1 MEDNMEKLQVGF
13 IGTGGMGQHH
23 LKMVDAMPTAD
34 IVAVCDTNS
43 ELAQAMARQYKAR
56 AYSNHHEMLEKERL
70 DALYVVVP
78 PFAHSDAELIAA
90 SKGIHLFVEKPV
102 ALTLDKAREVR
113 AAIERAGV
121 ISTSGYSLRY
131 LESSQRL
138 RRFLASQ
145 PTGMIV
151 ANRWGGVPGVP
162 WWGVMSRSGGQLV
175 EQTTHQVDLVRYL
188 TGQEITSVYA
198 DYGSGTLKGRANFD
212 IPDVYSIAMK
222 LADGTPFSLT
232 SSCLLHKDGGS
243 NTVDFLFDGF
253 RVQWEWS
260 SLRSFPE
267 PVAELDGKHQ
277 GDGDIDHAFIEA
289 IRLHDQSILLTSY
302 ADAVKTLAVT
312 LAANESAQTGKPVQ
326 VPLD

>member
-1 MEDNMEKLQVGF
+1 MEKLQIGF

-23 LKMVDAMPTAD
+23 LKMVKAMETTE
-34 IVAVCDTNS
+34 IVAVCDTNR
-43 ELAQAMARQYKAR
+43 ELAEAMAHQYRAR
-56 AYSNHHEMLEKERL
+56 AYFDHHDMLEKEHL

-102 ALTLDKAREVR
+102 ALTLTKAREVR
-113 AAIERAGV
+113 DAIQRAGV

-131 LESSQRL
+131 LGSSQRL
-138 RRFLASQ
+138 RRFLAEQ
-145 PTGMIV
+145 RAGMIV
-151 ANRWGGVPGVP
+151 AARWGGIPGAP

-198 DYGSGTLKGRANFD
+198 DYGSGCLRGHEDFD
-212 IPDVYSIAMK
+212 IPEVYSVAMK

-232 SSCLLHKDGGS
+232 STCLLHKDGGA
-243 NTVDFLFDGF
+243 NTMDFIFDGL
-253 RVQWEWS
+253 RVQWDGET
-260 SLRSFPE
+260 LRTFPE
-267 PVAELDGKHQ
+267 AIPELDGKHHD
-277 GDGDIDHAFIEA
+277 DGDIDRAFIEA
-289 IRLHDQSILLTSY
+289 ILLHDQSILLSSY
-302 ADAVKTLAVT
+302 ADAVRTLAVT
-312 LAANESAQTGKPVQ
+312 LAANESALTGRPVQ